1 MKSFTA
7 PSHNT
12 LNQVISLFDE
22 IITSGPRTVSKEWF
36 SLKLRMP
43 HLRILFLLL
52 SDGSKMMSELACGLG
67 VSVSGTTSL
76 VDKLVEQNLVMRHV
90 DPSNRRSIICN
101 ITSEGK
107 NLATNLIN
115 QRKSK
120 WELMLSNLSE
130 NDLRLV
136 KKTLRL
142 IIDSNA
148 EYKQESSN
156 RKLQSIFN

>member
-1 MKSFTA
+1 
-7 PSHNT
+7 
-12 LNQVISLFDE
+12 
-22 IITSGPRTVSKEWF
+22 
-36 SLKLRMP
+36 
-43 HLRILFLLL
+43 
-52 SDGSKMMSELACGLG
+52 
-67 VSVSGTTSL
+67 
-76 VDKLVEQNLVMRHV
+76 MRHV
-90 DPSNRRSIICN
+90 NPSNRRSIIRN

-107 NLATNLIN
+107 NLATNLIS

-130 NDLRLV
+130 DDLALV

-148 EYKQESSN
+148 KYKQESSN